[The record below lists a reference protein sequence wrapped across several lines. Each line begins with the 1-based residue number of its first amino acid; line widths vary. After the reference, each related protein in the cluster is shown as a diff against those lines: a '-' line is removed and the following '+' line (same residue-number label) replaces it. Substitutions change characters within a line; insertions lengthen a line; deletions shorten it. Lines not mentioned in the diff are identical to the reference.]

1 MSQNKKWRQL
11 HICCT
16 SASLVRSRQR
26 QCLLLAPLSPSLY
39 LAFHRHGRCVDV
51 VCICSLHTAAASC
64 TGGTF
69 FCTSLLQLFLSL
81 AVDGREEG
89 YIVGVPRSLNRLC
102 GSVGLLLSRSLGS
115 NTRDYILLYRHQGYE
130 QHWASCQ
137 QAWFLCASHSSCS
150 RSTNRPRF
158 RQRQPN
164 QLCKPASRSVVRRGS
179 DASFVGDTT
188 STDQRGR

>member
-1 MSQNKKWRQL
+1 MATVAPLL
-11 HICCT
+11 HICFFGEVKAKAIP
-16 SASLVRSRQR
+16 SARPSFALSLSR
-26 QCLLLAPLSPSLY
+26 SPSAWKMRL
-39 LAFHRHGRCVDV
+39 
-51 VCICSLHTAAASC
+51 VCMYSLHTAAASC

-89 YIVGVPRSLNRLC
+89 YVVGVPRSLNRLC
-102 GSVGLLLSRSLGS
+102 GSVGLLLSRSLGN

-137 QAWFLCASHSSCS
+137 EAWFLCASHSSCS

-179 DASFVGDTT
+179 DASFVGDTR
-188 STDQRGR
+188 STDQTRYVD